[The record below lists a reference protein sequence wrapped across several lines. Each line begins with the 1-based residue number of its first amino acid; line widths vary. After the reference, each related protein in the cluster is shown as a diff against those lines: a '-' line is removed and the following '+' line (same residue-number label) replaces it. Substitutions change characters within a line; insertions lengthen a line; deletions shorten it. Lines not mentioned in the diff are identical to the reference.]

1 MKFSIWQ
8 KLLCRLTP
16 YHSSELVTI
25 WYCKELNMDCIRC
38 SKCGYIF
45 DDRLE
50 TNEKTILTNNK
61 KGD

>member
-1 MKFSIWQ
+1 M
-8 KLLCRLTP
+8 
-16 YHSSELVTI
+16 
-25 WYCKELNMDCIRC
+25 NRC

-61 KGD
+61 DSE